1 MIYIYK
7 KNVLPIKNLK
17 RKRKYE
23 KSVSYFF
30 FLFLC
35 PSLVT
40 ASNIVLRCK
49 SHNVEQGFHGETG
62 TVEEWG
68 GVIQCRSIRHPGRWR
83 MSLVIVLELGL
94 KETKKQRMA
103 LMFAKVC
110 VKETQITTG
119 SGRGKLKEELELNEE
134 EALTHPH
141 THTQPPHPPP
151 PPPLHPPAL
160 SNPHH
165 PPSTCYFHR
174 YSIYDVDE
182 GEEPKTTTVD

>member
-1 MIYIYK
+1 M
-7 KNVLPIKNLK
+7 K

-141 THTQPPHPPP
+141 PHSRLILLPLLLFTHLPSLTHTILPRH
-151 PPPLHPPAL
+151 A
-160 SNPHH
+160 
-165 PPSTCYFHR
+165 TFIDTR
-174 YSIYDVDE
+174 YMMLMREKNLKQQRLIRDASVIFL
-182 GEEPKTTTVD
+182 PR